1 MLSKKSLRARFIIQL
16 ASASA
21 MLIVIISVMLYHY
34 IKVTIYEGI
43 SQSLMYE
50 AKILSTS
57 SNLSQKRGSFE
68 YGTLD
73 GSTTTVN
80 IITKTSK
87 SKNPYFVNEKV
98 GNKTYLKL
106 YFPYIESSYI
116 TLTKETTIQS
126 KLIDQILVDIMIVNA
141 TAIFLVLFYA
151 LFLSRML
158 LVPIK
163 ILSSKLSK
171 LNERFLKEVS
181 IDELPDEFT
190 PLGKSINRLIGRIQT
205 FVLYQKE
212 LFVGVAH
219 ELKTPLA
226 VMKTKNEVTLL
237 KPRDSEKYIEALKN
251 NNEEING
258 MNKMIG
264 SILEIGRQEG
274 AQFEEAVQI
283 DIIEFLNKMANNF
296 KILARGDDKDVQI
309 NLSPKTLKMTLQPTL
324 LTHII
329 QNFVQNAIKF
339 SPQKSTITIVSRLKD
354 EEFVV
359 EVIDEG
365 IGIDESKDLFAPF
378 KRFGN
383 KSGAGLGLFLAKG
396 AAQALGGSVSI
407 KNRTDG
413 VKGAVSSLVL
423 PILRNVKK

>member
-21 MLIVIISVMLYHY
+21 MLIVIISVMLYYY

-57 SNLSQKRGSFE
+57 SNLSQKKGGFE

-80 IITKTSK
+80 IITKASK
-87 SKNPYFVNEKV
+87 SKNPYFVNEKTE
-98 GNKTYLKL
+98 NKTYLKL
-106 YFPYIESSYI
+106 YFPYIGDSYI
-116 TLTKETTIQS
+116 TLTKETTMQS

-283 DIIEFLNKMANNF
+283 DIIEFLDKMANNF
-296 KILARGDDKDVQI
+296 KILARGDDKDVMI

-339 SPQKSTITIVSRLKD
+339 SPPKSTITIVSKLKD
-354 EEFVV
+354 EEFIV

-396 AAQALGGSVSI
+396 AAQALGGNVSI

-413 VKGAVSSLVL
+413 VKGVVSSLVL

>member
-21 MLIVIISVMLYHY
+21 MLIVIISVMLYYY

-57 SNLSQKRGSFE
+57 SNLSQKKGGFE

-87 SKNPYFVNEKV
+87 SKNPYFVNEKTE
-98 GNKTYLKL
+98 NKTYLKL
-106 YFPYIESSYI
+106 YFPYIGDSYI

-296 KILARGDDKDVQI
+296 KILARGDDKYVEI

>member
-1 MLSKKSLRARFIIQL
+1 
-16 ASASA
+16 
-21 MLIVIISVMLYHY
+21 MLIVIISVMLYYY
-34 IKVTIYEGI
+34 IKATIYEGI

-57 SNLSQKRGSFE
+57 SNLSQKRGSLE

-73 GSTTTVN
+73 GSITTVN
-80 IITKTSK
+80 IITKDSK
-87 SKNPYFVNEKV
+87 TKNPYFVNEKV

-106 YFPYIESSYI
+106 YFPYLENSYI
-116 TLTKETTIQS
+116 TLTKETSMQN

-251 NNEEING
+251 NNEEINS

-283 DIIEFLNKMANNF
+283 DIIEFLDKMANNF
-296 KILARGDDKDVQI
+296 KILARGDDKDVMI

-329 QNFVQNAIKF
+329 QNFFQNAIKF

-407 KNRTDG
+407 KNRADG
-413 VKGAVSSLVL
+413 AKGAVSSLVL
-423 PILRNVKK
+423 PILRNIKK

>member
-1 MLSKKSLRARFIIQL
+1 
-16 ASASA
+16 
-21 MLIVIISVMLYHY
+21 MLIVIISVMLYYY

-57 SNLSQKRGSFE
+57 SNLSQKKGGFE

-80 IITKTSK
+80 IITKASK
-87 SKNPYFVNEKV
+87 SKNPYFVNEKTE
-98 GNKTYLKL
+98 NKTYLKL
-106 YFPYIESSYI
+106 YFPYIGDSYI
-116 TLTKETTIQS
+116 TLTKETTMQS

-283 DIIEFLNKMANNF
+283 DIIEFLDKMANNF
-296 KILARGDDKDVQI
+296 KILARGDDKDVMI

-339 SPQKSTITIVSRLKD
+339 SPPKSTITIVSKLKD
-354 EEFVV
+354 EEFIV

-396 AAQALGGSVSI
+396 AAQALGGNVSI

-413 VKGAVSSLVL
+413 VKGVVSSLVL